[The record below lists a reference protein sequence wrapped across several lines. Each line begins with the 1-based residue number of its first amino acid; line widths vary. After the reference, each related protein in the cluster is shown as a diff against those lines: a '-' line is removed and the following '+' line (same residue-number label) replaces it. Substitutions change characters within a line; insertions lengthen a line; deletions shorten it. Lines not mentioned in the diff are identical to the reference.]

1 MIAISPSVSAP
12 RQERSRHTA
21 ERFVTAA
28 LDLLKSRTFAE
39 LSVAEIAA
47 AAGRSVGAF
56 YQRFGSKDDFLEV
69 LLVAFFD
76 RGSEE
81 AAQLEQ
87 QGSAAEMLAT
97 ILSRSFGALVAN
109 RNLWHAGLQRSA
121 AEPGFW
127 MRFEAARRRTADL
140 DLLALERSAG
150 RPLDEAARHR
160 LALARQVFNSVI
172 NNQIINAPGPLRLED
187 PEFLPELRRVAIQIA
202 ALDAVDEARG
212 PSS

>member
-1 MIAISPSVSAP
+1 VP
-12 RQERSRHTA
+12 RQKRSRHTA
-21 ERFVTAA
+21 ERFVAAA

-47 AAGRSVGAF
+47 AAERSVGAF

-69 LLVAFFD
+69 LLVAFFE
-76 RGSEE
+76 RGAEQATLLKEEASGSE
-81 AAQLEQ
+81 
-87 QGSAAEMLAT
+87 MLDK
-97 ILSRSFGALVAN
+97 ILSCSFEELLAN

-127 MRFEAARRRTADL
+127 ARFDAVRRRTADL
-140 DLLALERSAG
+140 DLSAIERSAG
-150 RPLDEAARHR
+150 KPLDRPARYR

-187 PEFLPELRRVAIQIA
+187 PEFSPELRKVAVQIA
-202 ALDAVDEARG
+202 CLNPVE
-212 PSS
+212 